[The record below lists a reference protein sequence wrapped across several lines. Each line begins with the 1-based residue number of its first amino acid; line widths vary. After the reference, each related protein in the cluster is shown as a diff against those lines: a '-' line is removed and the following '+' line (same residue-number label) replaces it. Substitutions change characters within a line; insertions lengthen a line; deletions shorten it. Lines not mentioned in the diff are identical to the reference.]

1 MLERTWKNLILFLAL
16 SFGAEAFAG
25 EGRYALTVKG
35 ALMEKDE
42 QITLLSPAGS
52 AITIPSATV
61 RGKPVLIGIFHA
73 GFSQGNDAPID
84 YHWTTVAEDLTYG
97 FTTAAHYEDGPYD
110 AVLIVY
116 INTPISDDIING
128 DPLDAPPP
136 VKGDLSSFTIDSSV
150 VEGDDPGLTN
160 GLVRLNVHG
169 QDAEATVSNRPLTGT
184 STEEVM
190 KALTNTVLIIP

>member
-1 MLERTWKNLILFLAL
+1 MLDKLGKILMLSMALFL
-16 SFGAEAFAG
+16 GAEAFAG

-42 QITLLSPAGS
+42 QITLLSPSGS

-73 GFSQGNDAPID
+73 GFSQGNDAPVD
-84 YHWTTVAEDLTYG
+84 YRWTTVGEDLTYG
-97 FTTAAHYEDGPYD
+97 FTTEAHYEDGPYD

-116 INTPISDDIING
+116 INTPITDDMING

-136 VKGDLSSFTIDSSV
+136 VKGDLSSFTLDSSV
-150 VEGDDPGLTN
+150 VEGDDPELVN

-169 QDAEATVSNRPLTGT
+169 KDTEVSVSNKPLTGT
-184 STEEVM
+184 STEDVL
-190 KALTNTVLIIP
+190 KALTNTFLIMP

>member
-1 MLERTWKNLILFLAL
+1 MRKKLWKILMLFLVL
-16 SFGAEAFAG
+16 SFGAQTFAG
-25 EGRYALTVKG
+25 EGHYALTVKG
-35 ALMEKDE
+35 VLMEKDQ

-84 YHWTTVAEDLTYG
+84 YHWTTVSDDLTYS
-97 FTTAAHYEDGPYD
+97 FTTEAHYEDGPYD

-116 INTPISDDIING
+116 INTPITQDIING

-169 QDAEATVSNRPLTGT
+169 QDVEATVSNKPLSGT

>member
-1 MLERTWKNLILFLAL
+1 MLKKLGKILGLLLVL
-16 SFGAEAFAG
+16 SFGAHAFADD
-25 EGRYALTVKG
+25 GRYALTVSG
-35 ALMEKDE
+35 ALIEKGDV
-42 QITLLSPAGS
+42 ITLLSPAGS

-84 YHWTTVAEDLTYG
+84 YHWTTVGEDLTYS
-97 FTTAAHYEDGPYD
+97 FTTEAHYEDGPYD

-116 INTPISDDIING
+116 VNTPITPEIMNG
-128 DPLDAPPP
+128 DPIDAPAP

-169 QDAEATVSNRPLTGT
+169 QDTAVSVSNHPLTGS